1 MARVDADGNPIF
13 GTTGS
18 AYQQNVD
25 GGGGYGGQAPDA
37 TSGVN
42 PYAAT
47 PPLPTQQP
55 PGGGES
61 GAQALANAAL
71 FNARRRV
78 WDSVPSAVAPQAP
91 VAQPTPYNVTPQ
103 PPEPTRSADPYR
115 PQTPGVGN
123 GGRLTLDGRP
133 VVDPLHGGQPTP
145 GEQIGGIPAPAVPH
159 DVPYNAPPRVPP
171 FNITPRP
178 PEPYNVTPP
187 PSPQIDPPS
196 APPGGAGQPQS
207 GTGSNPG
214 APGGAFSPYQPAV
227 IGGKYDYNAQQIGP
241 SSAGYNISNV
251 GAPPTPDAYA
261 QALKQSFQPY
271 FDESQQN
278 LSADLAAKGIMTSGA
293 GVKEM
298 QDLTAKNN
306 ATYASAL
313 APLIQQ
319 GYGQQFSANTQNA
332 AAQTGANRDQFQTNE
347 QRSAAD
353 VAAQNRAREF
363 GIGNNFAGDQFNA
376 NNINGASR
384 GAFDAN
390 VQSGLM
396 TQGNVYNA
404 QESNAQRQQ
413 QLDMFNATRGD
424 NIYGANA
431 DRQNQYNLASMGYGN
446 QNYQNAMRE
455 FAGLNATGLSSQG
468 NALSQGMQNAFN
480 GWQRAGENGAAS
492 AGQMGYNRGYGAGG
506 GGGAGGNGGYD
517 PAAGYYTDP
526 NVYAGNGFDP
536 TQQQYDPNLA
546 ANVQNPYQTQLPP
559 SYDPSVGL
567 PQLPT
572 DPTMSGGNPYQPVG

>member
-55 PGGGES
+55 PGGGEY
-61 GAQALANAAL
+61 GAQAL
-71 FNARRRV
+71 FNA
-78 WDSVPSAVAPQAP
+78 SGANHYVPQGPVARYTPFNVTPQMEGPPAVAPQAP
-91 VAQPTPYNVTPQ
+91 VAQPTPY
-103 PPEPTRSADPYR
+103 
-115 PQTPGVGN
+115 
-123 GGRLTLDGRP
+123 
-133 VVDPLHGGQPTP
+133 
-145 GEQIGGIPAPAVPH
+145 
-159 DVPYNAPPRVPP
+159 
-171 FNITPRP
+171 NITPRP

-214 APGGAFSPYQPAV
+214 APGGAFDPYQPAV
-227 IGGKYDYNAQQIGP
+227 IGGKYDYNAQQLGP

-396 TQGNVYNA
+396 TQGNIYNA

-413 QLDMFNATRGD
+413 QLNMFNATRGD